1 MNSNSK
7 NTSSS
12 GHPRIIRSRTG
23 ATNAAGWLSASTQ
36 PQTASNNTSNEP
48 SDVVYL
54 EVLEDT
60 TAPTKTSKL
69 LKCQRKAAMMST
81 LLADM
86 LLQDAILSGRTVGEC
101 GAPVLPLTNDYC
113 SAAAIERVIA
123 YCEYHCDDPRGAT
136 TVSSVIPTTTTTTTN
151 SIVNNNIN
159 NSYRSFDE
167 TMDDD
172 RGNGGGGGGGG
183 VSSGVGGS
191 GDHQQAE
198 ESKLEIACYWD
209 RSFIEAV
216 VANGSSSSMSP
227 TTSSTTSSSSSS
239 SANNLLGLN
248 CPENRAA
255 LYDLL
260 VAAHYL
266 GIDRLVE
273 LGAKYICRQIT
284 GKSCEEVR
292 ALLNIRADLL
302 EPAEE
307 RRLHEENAVW
317 ASDLRAS
324 AETSTAS
331 ALAKAKK
338 K

>member
-36 PQTASNNTSNEP
+36 PPSNNTSSEP

-60 TAPTKTSKL
+60 ASKTSKL

-86 LLQDAILSGRTVGEC
+86 LLQDAVLSGRTVGGDG

-183 VSSGVGGS
+183 VSSGGG

-216 VANGSSSSMSP
+216 VANGSSSTMSP
-227 TTSSTTSSSSSS
+227 TTSSTTSSSSSSSSS

>member
-7 NTSSS
+7 NTSS

-36 PQTASNNTSNEP
+36 PPSNNNTSSGEP

-54 EVLEDT
+54 EVMEDI
-60 TAPTKTSKL
+60 ASKTSKL

-86 LLQDAILSGRTVGEC
+86 LLQDSILSGRTVGEC

-136 TVSSVIPTTTTTTTN
+136 TVSSVIPTTTTTTN
-151 SIVNNNIN
+151 SIIN
-159 NSYRSFDE
+159 SNSYRSFDE

-172 RGNGGGGGGGG
+172 RGNGGGGGSGG
-183 VSSGVGGS
+183 VSSGGGG